1 VATQQRIADVLST
14 SRHDRRSLK
23 HLQDLYRLVTLV
35 ALTADDEWPLLV
47 GWEAELREGLG
58 SRNDDWTKYPSE
70 DPADAAAIVLE
81 CARAL
86 ADRQPRR
93 SLVHEGW
100 ERLRAHPVY
109 RSHGRAT
116 DWAGMLPSLR
126 ADGPSDGL
134 AVWQREAWTAYRT
147 LAKRLTELQSAT
159 GLRPEHIPGWDLR
172 PGEVFAPAD
181 ESRAWRTEI
190 AVTAHMLLS
199 GPVHNTETEHLSRI
213 ALGSTGSGW
222 STRRL
227 ALGRG
232 ITPQNAH
239 DIESLARRLIAEG
252 LVDYAERRRHLM
264 GAPELIRQL
273 AQLIQGFGL
282 NPSAAETLETW
293 AWVSF
298 TGGPAW
304 DVWLLEPARDLD
316 QHLDPE
322 QRLLLSD
329 AVLTYLAE
337 ATRPTVHLSP
347 EPVVDVDSDTGPTWD
362 VVA

>member
-1 VATQQRIADVLST
+1 
-14 SRHDRRSLK
+14 
-23 HLQDLYRLVTLV
+23 
-35 ALTADDEWPLLV
+35 
-47 GWEAELREGLG
+47 
-58 SRNDDWTKYPSE
+58 
-70 DPADAAAIVLE
+70 
-81 CARAL
+81 
-86 ADRQPRR
+86 
-93 SLVHEGW
+93 
-100 ERLRAHPVY
+100 
-109 RSHGRAT
+109 
-116 DWAGMLPSLR
+116 MLPRLR
-126 ADGPSDGL
+126 ADGPSDGIP
-134 AVWQREAWTAYRT
+134 VWQREAWTAYRT
-147 LAKRLTELQSAT
+147 LAKKLTELKSAT

-199 GPVHNTETEHLSRI
+199 GPVHNTETERLSRI

-227 ALGRG
+227 ARGRG

-273 AQLIQGFGL
+273 AQLVQGFGL

-293 AWVSF
+293 AWVLF

-304 DVWLLEPARDLD
+304 DVWLLEPALDLD
-316 QHLDPE
+316 QQLDPE

-337 ATRPTVHLSP
+337 ATRPTVHFSP
-347 EPVVDVDSDTGPTWD
+347 EPVVDVDSDAGPTWD